1 MVQSRWKSK
10 VLWLGIVSIVLS
22 VLLRFGNITLADSE
36 FITQMVNTLLDILGI
51 VGVVN
56 NPIDGTNW

>member
-1 MVQSRWKSK
+1 MVQNRWKSK

>member
-56 NPIDGTNW
+56 NPTDGTNW